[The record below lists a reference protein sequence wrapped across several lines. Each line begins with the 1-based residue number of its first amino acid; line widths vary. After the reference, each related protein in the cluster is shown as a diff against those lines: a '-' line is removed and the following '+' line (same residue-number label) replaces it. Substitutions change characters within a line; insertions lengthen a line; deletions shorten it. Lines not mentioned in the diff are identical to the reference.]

1 MIVLHLCPS
10 FHISPARV
18 YTRVKSAP
26 LESPQEPQEGRI
38 TAGRLGRRMRRK
50 RRRGARRASSQETS

>member
-1 MIVLHLCPS
+1 MIVLHLSPS

-38 TAGRLGRRMRRK
+38 TAGRLGRRRRK